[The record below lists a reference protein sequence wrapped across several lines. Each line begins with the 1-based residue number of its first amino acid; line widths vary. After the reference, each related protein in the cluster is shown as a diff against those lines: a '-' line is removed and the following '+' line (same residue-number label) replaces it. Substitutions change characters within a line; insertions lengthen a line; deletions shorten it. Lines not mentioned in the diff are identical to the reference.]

1 LYAELEGCEEGV
13 GDCGVLAAYMIEINE
28 RTLVAGEDDM
38 RVLEEMCTEEIA
50 KRMVFLIK
58 REDGAVWSTCTSQ

>member
-1 LYAELEGCEEGV
+1 M
-13 GDCGVLAAYMIEINE
+13 LAAYMIEINE